1 MSNEKIKTNTDIND
15 IRPASQ
21 FKGVT
26 FSKYKKADVRNQLI
40 ENMKSGKLEPSSYW
54 CAELICAG
62 HFMEVW
68 EIILHYAGKHIHLG
82 NPKVI
87 IYLQMRFDIFRNVI
101 SKGEFIAEIDLRNNS
116 TIRRLFAEVISV
128 LTISSRKHS
137 FEPIKINREEEFDM
151 TQMTERFKATSV
163 HYADGLLRPKDPK
176 ELFVAINEFAYHI
189 SNDSKSTIDACYWIE
204 WIIEFDAICK
214 KRKQDCFC
222 EKRTDIHVENK
233 FQKDI
238 IWILWETIKHYV
250 GELNNPFISKLYDS
264 LLTIFCIKYTSASC
278 KKRRFLLY
286 FAVALLTEQVPN
298 NVELI
303 SNKNLV
309 QNIVDKIDEV
319 YRQIKKNEESPGT
332 DYLFSGI
339 KDDKDTF
346 ERSMKKM
353 ELINSLSGFNG

>member
-1 MSNEKIKTNTDIND
+1 
-15 IRPASQ
+15 
-21 FKGVT
+21 
-26 FSKYKKADVRNQLI
+26 
-40 ENMKSGKLEPSSYW
+40 
-54 CAELICAG
+54 
-62 HFMEVW
+62 MEVW

-87 IYLQMRFDIFRNVI
+87 IYLQMRFDIFKNII
-101 SKGEFIAEIDLRNNS
+101 SKGQYLTELDLRNDP
-116 TIRRLFAEVISV
+116 TVRKLFAEVISV
-128 LTISSRKHS
+128 LTLSNRKHS

-176 ELFVAINEFAYHI
+176 ELFVAINEFSYHI
-189 SNDSKSTIDACYWIE
+189 SKDSKSTIDACYWIE
-204 WIIEFDAICK
+204 WIIEFDTICK

-222 EKRTDIHVENK
+222 EKRTYINVESK

-238 IWILWETIKHYV
+238 IWILWDAIKHYV
-250 GELNNPFISKLYDS
+250 GELNNTFISKLYDS
-264 LLTIFCIKYTSASC
+264 LLTIFCIKYTTAAC

-298 NVELI
+298 NIELMP
-303 SNKNLV
+303 NKTMV
-309 QNIVDKIDEV
+309 QTIVDKIDII
-319 YRQIKKNEESPGT
+319 YRDIKKNEESPGT

-339 KDDKDTF
+339 KDDKDAF

-353 ELINSLSGFNG
+353 ELMNSLSGFNG